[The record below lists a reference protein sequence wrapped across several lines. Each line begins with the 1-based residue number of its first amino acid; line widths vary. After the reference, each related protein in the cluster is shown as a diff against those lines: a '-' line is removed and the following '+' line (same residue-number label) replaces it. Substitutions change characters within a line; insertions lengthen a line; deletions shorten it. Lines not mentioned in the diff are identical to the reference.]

1 MKKIQCL
8 SLVLI
13 FLALSS
19 LTFYFLPF
27 FVFNLQN
34 DYFQTQNEENKDLIE
49 SADVGDPIPE
59 EDYITLNETEIYR
72 LFESINITLY
82 APSFLF
88 LNVTSSVM
96 EISFTNG
103 SVRTYNMTEGIG
115 VKEYV
120 YYYRP
125 EYNAPLG
132 VQNVSFLLYNSTWN
146 LLNAHTTYKNFT
158 IKTNYMLNFNSSGY
172 YIEDTLSAELTLND
186 FKTYQF
192 DWNITIVD
200 SVNEATQ
207 INLFNLENNLFQFSF
222 IIEND
227 TFDQV
232 DKNYY
237 VKVNISDVGTG
248 KLYPTY
254 FPFDVLNS
262 LPHIISSSI
271 NFSLEEVPRT
281 ESCDISL
288 NVTDIENIP
297 TELIVKME
305 LEDPNGD
312 KISVSI
318 DHEEGNLFS
327 KSFSIP
333 ADRPIGKYRVNFTVK
348 DLDNGVGSYSTF
360 LTVENNPPE
369 IHSYKINDYSMD
381 ESVSVLYGDD
391 LTFTFNVSDVEGIAY
406 ITVALIDKNND
417 WYNITRAYT
426 GENMRISIRTA
437 ELVKGTWYVYI
448 YVTDTDW
455 ETTSLIDDYNL
466 APQEI
471 RIITDVFS
479 GILPW
484 VTFFVGLIFGI
495 LAGIGGSYKLVKS
508 SLLGAQKV
516 TPKKKEPLKS
526 IKKTEKKV
534 IKPKKEEPV
543 KEVEK
548 EPPKEEE
555 EKQKTPFRKIK
566 RKLK

>member
-1 MKKIQCL
+1 VKKIQYL
-8 SLVLI
+8 SIVLI
-13 FLALSS
+13 FLVLSS
-19 LTFYFLPF
+19 LSFYFLPF
-27 FVFNLQN
+27 SVFNLQK

-59 EDYITLNETEIYR
+59 NYITLNETEVYR
-72 LFESINITLY
+72 LFESINITIY
-82 APSFLF
+82 APNFLF
-88 LNVTSSVM
+88 PTVDRSVL

-103 SVRTYNMTEGIG
+103 SVRTYNMTAFG
-115 VKEYV
+115 VEQYI
-120 YYYRP
+120 YIYRP

-146 LLNAHTTYKNFT
+146 LLNAHTTYKSFT
-158 IKTNYMLNFNSSGY
+158 IKTNYMLNFNSSEY
-172 YIEDTLSAELTLND
+172 YIEDILSAELTVND

-200 SVNEATQ
+200 SVNEVTQ
-207 INLFNLENNLFQFSF
+207 RNLFNLENNLFQFSF
-222 IIEND
+222 MIEND

-232 DKNYY
+232 DETYY
-237 VKVNISDVGTG
+237 VKVNISDVGNG
-248 KLYPTY
+248 EVYPTY

-262 LPHIISSSI
+262 LPRIITSSI

-281 ESCDISL
+281 ESCEISL

-297 TELIVKME
+297 AELIVNMD
-305 LEDPNGD
+305 LEDPNGE
-312 KISVSI
+312 KLSVSI
-318 DHEEGNLFS
+318 DHEEGNSFS
-327 KSFSIP
+327 TSFSIP
-333 ADRPIGKYRVNFTVK
+333 ADRPIGKYRVNFTAE

-426 GENMRISIRTA
+426 GENMRIRIRTA

>member
-1 MKKIQCL
+1 MKKIQYL
-8 SLVLI
+8 SIVLI
-13 FLALSS
+13 FLVLSS
-19 LTFYFLPF
+19 LSFCFLSF
-27 FVFNLQN
+27 SVFNLQN

-59 EDYITLNETEIYR
+59 NYITLNETEIYR
-72 LFESINITLY
+72 LFESINITIY

-88 LNVTSSVM
+88 LYNVTSSVM

-103 SVRTYNMTEGIG
+103 SVRTYNMTDFG
-115 VKEYV
+115 VEQYI
-120 YYYRP
+120 YIYRP

-132 VQNVSFLLYNSTWN
+132 VQNVSFLLYNATWN
-146 LLNAHTTYKNFT
+146 LLNAHTTYKSFT
-158 IKTNYMLNFNSSGY
+158 IKTNYMLNFNSSEY
-172 YIEDTLSAELTLND
+172 YIEDTLSAELTVND

-200 SVNEATQ
+200 NVNEATQ
-207 INLFNLENNLFQFSF
+207 RNLFNLENNLFQFSF

-232 DKNYY
+232 DKTYY
-237 VKVNISDVGTG
+237 VKVNISDDGTG
-248 KLYPTY
+248 EVYPSY

-262 LPHIISSSI
+262 IPRIIISSI

-281 ESCDISL
+281 DSCDISL

-297 TELIVKME
+297 AELIVNMD

-312 KISVSI
+312 MLSKVSI
-318 DHEEGNLFS
+318 SHEEGMSFS
-327 KSFSIP
+327 TSFSIP

-406 ITVALIDKNND
+406 ITVALIGKNND

-426 GENMRISIRTA
+426 GENMRIRIRTA

-508 SLLGAQKV
+508 SLLDAQKV
-516 TPKKKEPLKS
+516 TPKKKKPLKS

>member
-1 MKKIQCL
+1 MKKIQYL
-8 SLVLI
+8 SIVLI
-13 FLALSS
+13 FLVLSS
-19 LTFYFLPF
+19 LSFCFLSF
-27 FVFNLQN
+27 SVFNLQK

-59 EDYITLNETEIYR
+59 NDITLTETEIYR
-72 LFESINITLY
+72 LFESINITIY
-82 APSFLF
+82 APNFRF
-88 LNVTSSVM
+88 PDIDSSVM

-103 SVRTYNMTEGIG
+103 SVITYNMTEFG
-115 VKEYV
+115 VEQYKYV
-120 YYYRP
+120 YRP

-132 VQNVSFLLYNSTWN
+132 VQNVSFLLYNETYD

-158 IKTNYMLNFNSSGY
+158 IKTNYMLNFNSSEY
-172 YIEDTLSAELTLND
+172 YIEDTLSAELTVND

-207 INLFNLENNLFQFSF
+207 RNLFNLENNLFQFSF

-232 DKNYY
+232 DKTYY

-248 KLYPTY
+248 EVYPTY

-262 LPHIISSSI
+262 LPHIITSSI

-297 TELIVKME
+297 AELIVKME

-312 KISVSI
+312 KLSVSI
-318 DHEEGNLFS
+318 DHEEGNSFFT
-327 KSFSIP
+327 SFSIP
-333 ADRPIGKYRVNFTVK
+333 ADKPIGKYRVNFTAE

-381 ESVSVLYGDD
+381 ESISVLYGDD

-426 GENMRISIRTA
+426 GENMRIRIRTA